1 LRMPKEPRP
10 LLSRPDVEPSRRYY
24 ALAALIFLA
33 GAALSA
39 WFLLA
44 SLAAMEG
51 QLQQFSAPGSAEL
64 LLENRGEYTVFFEEE
79 TYFNGTFYS
88 GEENLSGLRLEVRER
103 ETGQKLPLY
112 SPAGSFSYSLGGR
125 RGRSIAAF
133 TADHPGAYEIT
144 ASYKDGGPEVVLAVG
159 NGLSAGIF
167 HDVAAFLALFLGS
180 MAVAA
185 ALSISTYRRRQEA
198 WARRRE
204 EERIVRG
211 EPADDVS
218 AGRK

>member
-1 LRMPKEPRP
+1 LKKPKDPSS
-10 LLSRPDVEPSRRYY
+10 LLSGPDVEPSRRYY

-33 GAALSA
+33 GAAFSA
-39 WFLLA
+39 WFLFSGLS
-44 SLAAMEG
+44 SLG
-51 QLQQFSAPGSAEL
+51 SQLQQFSAPGSAEL
-64 LLENRGEYTVFFEEE
+64 ILENRGEYTVFLEEE

-88 GEENLSGLRLEVRER
+88 GDVNLSGLRIEVRDR
-103 ETGQKLPLY
+103 DSGRKLPLY
-112 SPAGSFSYSLGGR
+112 SPAGSFSYSFEGR
-125 RGRSIAAF
+125 KGRSIAAF

-211 EPADDVS
+211 EPADDV
-218 AGRK
+218 ALGPK